1 MSQEQLLTV
10 TAFHSNSYISC
21 KRLLRCPRRRRIAN
35 APPLRRQCCST
46 SPPPTAAGLQAACT
60 AAAPATPSPVCGAQ
74 ATPPVTQMRQRTT
87 WTGSCQRSR
96 QVEAALPPPDGCVLA
111 TSSCTKLQQ
120 QSQRVCLCASLL
132 TAWLVPNHPI
142 VLGCSIMCCPASLS
156 LECGKNV
163 PIMTFESYCSCC
175 STS

>member
-1 MSQEQLLTV
+1 M
-10 TAFHSNSYISC
+10 
-21 KRLLRCPRRRRIAN
+21 
-35 APPLRRQCCST
+35 
-46 SPPPTAAGLQAACT
+46 QAACT

-132 TAWLVPNHPI
+132 TAWLVPDYPI
-142 VLGCSIMCCPASLS
+142 VLGCSIMCCPASLL
-156 LECGKNV
+156 LECGKCV
-163 PIMTFESYCSCC
+163 PIVCCWNVGSVYPSACIAASVQARARLGYGRPCKLRSEPRESAGGRRFQLAASLVTGTA
-175 STS
+175 SHSNRFSQ